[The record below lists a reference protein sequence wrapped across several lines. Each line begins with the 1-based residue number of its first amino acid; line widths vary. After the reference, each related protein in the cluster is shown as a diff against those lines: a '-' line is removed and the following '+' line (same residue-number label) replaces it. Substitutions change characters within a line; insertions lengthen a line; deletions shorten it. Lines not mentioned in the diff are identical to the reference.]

1 MQINIEFGS
10 SECCERLSPV
20 CEWAAHYRLCQGLR
34 RRWRTGAGLECDL
47 ACDLASPGDQAT
59 CYDCEADLLTLG
71 TSTGLVLCWDTSVR
85 ASSIPSV
92 GVRAVRVK
100 SSVDKVYTRH
110 SLVIILQ
117 GGLVQVYNKRLE
129 LLYCKTLE
137 DPDPSLF
144 DTVVVSDIDE
154 QDDCY
159 LPPVPLE
166 MLRNKYRPRR
176 PLRYTDLDITLSTS
190 GRPLLCVVRGGEA
203 RARVYDLTS
212 GEMEAGITAE
222 EGDTFF
228 KIGLVPVPE
237 YSDLVYSLVRTR
249 DGRIMGATYSLEAG
263 AWLWRLELDAVFS
276 PEEQV
281 FSVFTPRGLLMFGR
295 QVADTSYPYTWL
307 WRGASYGDG
316 SVFYLET
323 FETEFPMVLS
333 DWGEGA
339 VVTPRAM
346 SFLFTSADSLAF
358 TQRGHRGTNIMSYTW
373 GGAGH
378 NKRLWKSSCGTQ
390 LRSEGKVLLCG
401 SELGGVVITCPGSL
415 GETSLSIRDLETGVR
430 LCEVKRPGPVSV
442 LWADETKIVIIDKNL
457 ENLSVIKMI

>member
-1 MQINIEFGS
+1 M
-10 SECCERLSPV
+10 
-20 CEWAAHYRLCQGLR
+20 
-34 RRWRTGAGLECDL
+34 CDL
-47 ACDLASPGDQAT
+47 GCEAASPGDQVT
-59 CYDCEADLLTLG
+59 CFDCEADLVTLG
-71 TSTGLVLCWDTSVR
+71 TSSGLLMCWDTTDTR

-92 GVRAVRVK
+92 GVRSVKVR
-100 SSVDKVYTRH
+100 SPVDKVYTRH

-137 DPDPSLF
+137 NPDPSLF
-144 DTVVVSDIDE
+144 GDVDKSDIDE

-159 LPPVPLE
+159 VPQMPPEKLRIKYCPQTPL
-166 MLRNKYRPRR
+166 KF
-176 PLRYTDLDITLSTS
+176 TDLDITLSTT
-190 GRPLLCVVRGGEA
+190 GRPLLCVVRGGET

-212 GEMEAGITAE
+212 GELEDWITAE
-222 EGDTFF
+222 DGDTFF

-237 YSDLVYSLVRTR
+237 FSELVYSLVRTR
-249 DGRIMGATYSLEAG
+249 EGRVMGATYSLEAG

-276 PEEQV
+276 PEDQV

-295 QVADTSYPYTWL
+295 QVGDASYPFTWL
-307 WRGASYGDG
+307 WRGAGYGDG
-316 SVFYLET
+316 SVFYLDT

-346 SFLFTSADSLAF
+346 SFLFTSKDSLAF
-358 TQRGHRGTNIMSYTW
+358 SQRGHRGTSIMCYSW
-373 GGAGH
+373 GQTDD

-390 LRSEGKVLLCG
+390 LRSEGKLLLCG
-401 SELGGVVITCPGSL
+401 SEIGGVVVTCPSDL
-415 GETSLSIRDLETGVR
+415 GETSLSFRDIQTGAR
-430 LCEVKRPGPVSV
+430 LCEVRRPGPVSA

-457 ENLSVIKMI
+457 KKLSVFKMI